1 MFAAP
6 AATARMMIPDTP
18 MRTACLVLV
27 LMVALTLPGTAL
39 AETYE
44 DAAELQ
50 RQTDEA
56 ARAHQQRIE
65 ALSDEATRML
75 EEYRLATQRQRRLQ
89 AYNQQLERLIESQEE
104 EADSL
109 RTQIEDVQLIEREII
124 PHMLDL
130 LADLAWFVEQDLP
143 FLPDERSERLQELRR
158 MLDRADVSSA
168 EKYRRLMEAYQIE
181 AEYGRTLEAWRGTL
195 GEGDERRTVEF
206 LRVGRLILL
215 YRSLDGS
222 ELARWDNAAGEWQP
236 LPGRYHEAVDTAF
249 RVARRQ
255 APPELLVLPVP
266 APVAVDPA
274 PVDAAAPGPRV
285 EQAEDAP

>member
-6 AATARMMIPDTP
+6 AATARKMIPDTP

-27 LMVALTLPGTAL
+27 LMLALTLPGMAV

-44 DAAELQ
+44 DAVELQ
-50 RQTDEA
+50 SQTDED

-75 EEYRLATQRQRRLQ
+75 EEYRLASQRQRRLK

-109 RTQIEDVQLIEREII
+109 RTQIEDVQLIERDII

-222 ELARWDNAAGEWQP
+222 ELARWDSAAGEWRS
-236 LPGRYHEAVDTAF
+236 LSSRYHEAVDSAF

-274 PVDAAAPGPRV
+274 PVDTTAPGSRA
-285 EQAEDAP
+285 EQAEETP